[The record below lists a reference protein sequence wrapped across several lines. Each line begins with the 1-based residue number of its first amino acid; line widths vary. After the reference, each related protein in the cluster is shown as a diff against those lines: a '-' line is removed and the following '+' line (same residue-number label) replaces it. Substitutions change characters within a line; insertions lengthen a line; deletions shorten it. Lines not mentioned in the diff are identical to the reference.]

1 MVMTVG
7 FEPGI
12 RRRPAGPLHQ
22 ITAAAREELLGI
34 VPAEGCAGAP
44 FGAALR
50 ALARAAE
57 DGVRVRLLCWPGA
70 VLGAEGAGL
79 VRAAVPGDFQ
89 ARVAESPLHELLLA
103 DGRVALVRPCLAGVG
118 GVGGPARVTGR
129 GPAAVARSPAMLG
142 MLREIFT
149 WAWDSA
155 TPAAEYGWL
164 GAGAG
169 DRLTGRI
176 LGLLR
181 AGYKDDVAAR
191 RLGLSVRTYRRY
203 VADLMRNL
211 GAETRFQAGVRAA
224 ELGLLPPGA

>member
-12 RRRPAGPLHQ
+12 RRRPAAALRQ
-22 ITAAAREELLGI
+22 MTAAAREELLCV

-44 FGAALR
+44 LGAVLP

-57 DGVRVRLLCWPGA
+57 AGVRVRLLCWPGA
-70 VLGAEGAGL
+70 LLWAEGSRL

-89 ARVAESPLHELLLA
+89 ARVAEPPLRELLLV
-103 DGRVALVRPCLAGVG
+103 DGRIALARSRSAGA
-118 GVGGPARVTGR
+118 GGPAR
-129 GPAAVARSPAMLG
+129 GPAAVARSPAVLG
-142 MLREIFT
+142 MLREIFG

-155 TPAAEYGWL
+155 VPAADYRWL
-164 GAGAG
+164 GGGAG
-169 DRLTGRI
+169 DRLTGQI
-176 LGLLR
+176 LGLLQ

-203 VADLMRNL
+203 VADLMRNM

-224 ELGLLPPGA
+224 ELGLLSAPPG